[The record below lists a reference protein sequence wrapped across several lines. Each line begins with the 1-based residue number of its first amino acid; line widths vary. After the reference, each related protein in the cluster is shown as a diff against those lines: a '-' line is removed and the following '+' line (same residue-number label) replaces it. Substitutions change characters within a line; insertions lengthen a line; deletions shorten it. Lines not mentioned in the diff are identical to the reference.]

1 MANKKIHCKYCN
13 TFLKDYDHY
22 AAHMEENHKEMI
34 PEDMSAWQFIYYLKT
49 GKTHGSC
56 IICKKDTEWNE
67 KTHKYHRFCNNPKCK
82 ETYKQ
87 QFQKRMIGKYGK
99 VHLLDDPEQQK
110 IMLARRKISGVYTWR
125 DKVHMSNYTG
135 SYEYAFLE
143 FLDEI
148 MEFDPEDVIAPSPHT
163 YYYTYEG
170 ETHFYIPD
178 FFIPSLNLE
187 VEIKEG
193 TNKHPKI
200 LAVDKVKEQLKDEV
214 MKTNANSFNYIKIIE
229 KNHRRFLEYLEIA
242 KERFMNDDK
251 RAIVMI

>member
-87 QFQKRMIGKYGK
+87 
-99 VHLLDDPEQQK
+99 E
-110 IMLARRKISGVYTWR
+110 
-125 DKVHMSNYTG
+125 
-135 SYEYAFLE
+135 
-143 FLDEI
+143 
-148 MEFDPEDVIAPSPHT
+148 
-163 YYYTYEG
+163 
-170 ETHFYIPD
+170 
-178 FFIPSLNLE
+178 
-187 VEIKEG
+187 
-193 TNKHPKI
+193 
-200 LAVDKVKEQLKDEV
+200 
-214 MKTNANSFNYIKIIE
+214 
-229 KNHRRFLEYLEIA
+229 
-242 KERFMNDDK
+242 
-251 RAIVMI
+251 